1 MRRSD
6 GLNILYENIPQV
18 EKQAV
23 GRRIETLMKNTDIRP
38 SDIAQ
43 LMHISVQAVAKWTN
57 GITIPDLQHLVE
69 VSYIFDTSVD
79 YLLIG
84 NVPEEEKSEVH
95 QRLWQTLLQSEIQ

>member
-6 GLNILYENIPQV
+6 GLHILYENIPQV

-23 GRRIETLMKNTDIRP
+23 GRRIEALMKNTDIRP

-57 GITIPDLQHLVE
+57 GITIPDL
-69 VSYIFDTSVD
+69 
-79 YLLIG
+79 
-84 NVPEEEKSEVH
+84 
-95 QRLWQTLLQSEIQ
+95 

>member
-6 GLNILYENIPQV
+6 GLHILYENIPQV

-43 LMHISVQAVAKWTN
+43 LMHISVQAVADVVAIRNSMIIILKVQQSAADVSICVVRYLS
-57 GITIPDLQHLVE
+57 GACRSYLV
-69 VSYIFDTSVD
+69 
-79 YLLIG
+79 
-84 NVPEEEKSEVH
+84 
-95 QRLWQTLLQSEIQ
+95 

>member
-6 GLNILYENIPQV
+6 GLHILYENIPQV

-43 LMHISVQAVAKWTN
+43 LMHISVQAVADVVAIRNSMIIILKVQQSAADVSICAVRYLS
-57 GITIPDLQHLVE
+57 GACQSYLV
-69 VSYIFDTSVD
+69 
-79 YLLIG
+79 
-84 NVPEEEKSEVH
+84 
-95 QRLWQTLLQSEIQ
+95 

>member
-6 GLNILYENIPQV
+6 GLHILYENIPQV

-43 LMHISVQAVAKWTN
+43 LMHISVQAVADVVAIRNSMIIILKVQQSAADVSICAVRYLS
-57 GITIPDLQHLVE
+57 GACRSYLV
-69 VSYIFDTSVD
+69 
-79 YLLIG
+79 
-84 NVPEEEKSEVH
+84 
-95 QRLWQTLLQSEIQ
+95 